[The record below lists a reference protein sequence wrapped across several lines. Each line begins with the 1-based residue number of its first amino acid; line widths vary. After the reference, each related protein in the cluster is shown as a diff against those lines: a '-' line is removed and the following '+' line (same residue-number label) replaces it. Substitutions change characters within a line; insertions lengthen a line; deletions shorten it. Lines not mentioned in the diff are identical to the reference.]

1 MLKAIIFDFDG
12 VITDSEPVHLKMF
25 QKVLG
30 EMGLTISEKD
40 YYEIYLGMDDKG
52 CFSTLLKSNG
62 IDSNFELIQSLIDKK
77 TEYLMD
83 YIKDNLFIYPGVV
96 EFIETSYGKYLLAI
110 ASGALRHEI
119 EFILEGAGIR
129 SAFSIIV
136 SAEDVSEGKPNPEC
150 FNKALD
156 RLNEISRQ
164 PITTAECLV
173 IEDSIAGVEAAKAA
187 GMRCAAVTNTYNPDR
202 LKMADIV
209 VKGVA
214 DIDMEVM

>member
-30 EMGLTISEKD
+30 EMGLTISERD

-52 CFSTLLKSNG
+52 CFSTVLKSNG
-62 IDSNFELIQSLIDKK
+62 FDPNFGHIQSLIDKK
-77 TEYLMD
+77 TIYLMD

-96 EFIETSYGKYLLAI
+96 EFVESSSKKYLLAI

-129 SAFSIIV
+129 PAFNIIV

-150 FNKALD
+150 FNKALNK
-156 RLNEISRQ
+156 LNEISRQ
-164 PITTAECLV
+164 PITTADCLV
-173 IEDSIAGVEAAKAA
+173 IEDSIAGIEAAKAA
-187 GMRCAAVTNTYNPDR
+187 GMLCAAVTNTYNPDR
-202 LKMADIV
+202 LKMADIIV
-209 VKGVA
+209 NKVT
-214 DIDMEVM
+214 DINLEKI